1 MFVHIP
7 HVLVAGPIDV
17 SGPELLAWIANP
29 GPAEAG
35 AVPPV
40 PD

>member
-17 SGPELLAWIANP
+17 SDLEPLRWIPNP
-29 GPAEAG
+29 NPAEVG
-35 AVPPV
+35 AAPSV